1 MTDLKPTPTS
11 NASLPMRFADFET
24 LAEGLDYAARGQSGF
39 NFYTARGELQVAL
52 SYAELRDRAVEF
64 ARGLISAGLN
74 RGDRF
79 LLIADTDANFMV
91 AFFACQYAGLLPA
104 SAPIPTSLGGRA
116 EYIISL
122 RRLLQSTG
130 ARAAMAPAILAE
142 YLTEAAEG
150 LDVPLLGGPA
160 DFSGLPAKQAD
171 LRTWQANERCY
182 LQFSSGSTRFPHGID
197 IPQRAL
203 MANAYAITHDGL
215 KIGENDRCMS
225 WLPLYHDMGLVGFT
239 LVPLLTQMSVDYLAT
254 RDFARRPLMWPRL
267 ITMNG
272 ATLSY
277 SPSFGYD
284 LAARRIDHSS
294 RVEGID
300 LSCWRAAGIGGD
312 MIQPRVLK
320 RFAEIFGPYGFRR
333 EAFVPSY
340 GMAETVLAISFAPA
354 DVGMQIDRIDRQR
367 LANNNE
373 AVPTNSSDP
382 RTARDLVLCG
392 KLLSR
397 HEAEI
402 RDEKGH
408 ILPDRR
414 VGRLFVRG
422 PSVMTGYFQ
431 EPDATAAV
439 LTSEGWLDTGDLGY
453 SLNGNLVITGRSKDL
468 IIINGRNIWPQDLE
482 WSVEEQLSLRRGDTA
497 AFAYEDDDGN
507 ERVMMLVQCRVPDAE
522 RRGQLAKDVAGV
534 LQRAHAVE
542 ATVTLVPPHGLPQ
555 TSSGKLSR
563 ARAKANWLAGA
574 YAAGPDSARNAATG
588 TA

>member
-1 MTDLKPTPTS
+1 
-11 NASLPMRFADFET
+11 MRHAEFET
-24 LAEGLDYAARGQSGF
+24 LAEGLDYAARGTAGF
-39 NFYTARGELQVAL
+39 NFYSARGELQVVL
-52 SYAELRDRAVEF
+52 TFAELRDRAVEF
-64 ARGLISAGLN
+64 ARGLISAGLAQ
-74 RGDRF
+74 GDRC
-79 LLIADTDANFMV
+79 LLIADTDADFMV

-104 SAPIPTSLGGRA
+104 AAPIPTSLGGRD
-116 EYIISL
+116 EYIGTL
-122 RRLLQSTG
+122 KRLLKSTG
-130 ARAAMAPAILAE
+130 ARAAMAPAVLVEYLAE
-142 YLTEAAEG
+142 AAQG
-150 LDVPLLGGPA
+150 LDVPLVGGPA
-160 DFSGLPAKQAD
+160 DFYGLPPKQAD
-171 LRTWQANERCY
+171 LRTWQANQHCY

-215 KIGENDRCMS
+215 RIVNDDRCMS

-267 ITMNG
+267 VTMNG

-300 LSCWRAAGIGGD
+300 LSTWRAAGIGGD
-312 MIQPRVLK
+312 MIQPRVLE
-320 RFAEIFGPYGFRR
+320 RFADVFAPYGFRR

-340 GMAETVLAISFAPA
+340 GMAETVLAISFAPR
-354 DVGMQIDRIDRQR
+354 DTGFQIDRIDRQR

-373 AVPTNSSDP
+373 ATATRAAEPKP
-382 RTARDLVLCG
+382 ARDFVLCG
-392 KLLSR
+392 TLLSR
-397 HEAEI
+397 HKAEV
-402 RDEKGH
+402 RDESGRA
-408 ILPDRR
+408 LPDRR
-414 VGRLFVRG
+414 VGRLFVYG
-422 PSVMTGYFQ
+422 PSVMAGYFQ
-431 EPDATAAV
+431 EPEATASV
-439 LTSEGWLDTGDLGY
+439 LGPDGWLDTGDLGY
-453 SLNGNLVITGRSKDL
+453 MIDGHIVITGRSKDL

-497 AFAYEDDDGN
+497 AFAYEDEDGG
-507 ERVMMLVQCRVPDAE
+507 ERVMILVQCRVPDAE
-522 RRGQLAKDVAGV
+522 RRGKLVRDVASV

-563 ARAKANWLAGA
+563 ARAKSNWLAGL
-574 YAAGPDSARNAATG
+574 YAAGPDGARKPATG

>member
-1 MTDLKPTPTS
+1 
-11 NASLPMRFADFET
+11 
-24 LAEGLDYAARGQSGF
+24 
-39 NFYTARGELQVAL
+39 
-52 SYAELRDRAVEF
+52 
-64 ARGLISAGLN
+64 
-74 RGDRF
+74 
-79 LLIADTDANFMV
+79 
-91 AFFACQYAGLLPA
+91 
-104 SAPIPTSLGGRA
+104 
-116 EYIISL
+116 
-122 RRLLQSTG
+122 
-130 ARAAMAPAILAE
+130 
-142 YLTEAAEG
+142 
-150 LDVPLLGGPA
+150 
-160 DFSGLPAKQAD
+160 
-171 LRTWQANERCY
+171 
-182 LQFSSGSTRFPHGID
+182 
-197 IPQRAL
+197 

-312 MIQPRVLK
+312 MIQPRVLE

-333 EAFVPSY
+333 QAFVPSY
-340 GMAETVLAISFAPA
+340 GMAETVLAISFASA

-373 AVPTNSSDP
+373 AVPTKSSDAKI
-382 RTARDLVLCG
+382 ARDFVLCG
-392 KLLSR
+392 KILSR

-402 RDEKGH
+402 RDENGRS
-408 ILPDRR
+408 LPDRR
-414 VGRLFVRG
+414 VGRIFVRG
-422 PSVMTGYFQ
+422 PSVMSGYFQ
-431 EPDATAAV
+431 EPEATAAV
-439 LTSEGWLDTGDLGY
+439 LGPDGWLDTGDLGY
-453 SLNGNLVITGRSKDL
+453 SIGGDLVITGRSKDL

-482 WSVEEQLSLRRGDTA
+482 WSVEDQLSLRRGDTA
-497 AFAYEDDDGN
+497 AFAYRGRGWRRAGHDAGA
-507 ERVMMLVQCRVPDAE
+507 VPGDPM
-522 RRGQLAKDVAGV
+522 RSVAGSSPGTW
-534 LQRAHAVE
+534 QASFSAR
-542 ATVTLVPPHGLPQ
+542 TPSRRPWCLVPPHGLPQ

-574 YAAGPDSARNAATG
+574 YAAGPDSARKSATG